1 MDMAQLSN
9 TLLQIFYIMIGLY
22 MGLTMVFTIKDK
34 NHKTRIGTALFWGIL
49 SAVFM
54 FGDYIPSQI
63 VGALVIVIAVLSAT
77 KQINIGTLKQ
87 LDETFATLKAE
98 KLGLKI
104 FIPSLS
110 IAIIAMLIASF
121 TDFSG
126 TVAIGISSTLTLVL
140 TFVITKAKPKEFL
153 EDSNRMYQSMGSF
166 VILPQLLASLGVL
179 FTAAGVGDKISAII
193 SGVIPT
199 GNVLVGV
206 IAYCVGMAVFTAIM
220 GNAFAAFSVI
230 TVGVGLP
237 FVFAQGGD
245 PVVCSVLALTAG
257 YCGTLLT
264 PMAANFNILPAALLE
279 LKDKNA
285 VIKAQAPIAIILLV
299 THIQEDGQAA
309 YFSNL
314 PVKAMVKHMNDN
326 NIPATLSNTAGT
338 FVCNHVMY
346 GILYMIDKKYPNIKG
361 GFIHIPYMTSQVM
374 DKKNTPFMSL
384 DEIVIGLELA
394 LEACTLYNEDIKT
407 IGGEIC

>member
-87 LDETFATLKAE
+87 LDETFATLKVE

-264 PMAANFNILPAALLE
+264 PMAANFNMLPAALLE

-299 THIQEDGQAA
+299 THIFLM
-309 YFSNL
+309 Y
-314 PVKAMVKHMNDN
+314 
-326 NIPATLSNTAGT
+326 TL
-338 FVCNHVMY
+338 
-346 GILYMIDKKYPNIKG
+346 
-361 GFIHIPYMTSQVM
+361 GF
-374 DKKNTPFMSL
+374 
-384 DEIVIGLELA
+384 
-394 LEACTLYNEDIKT
+394 
-407 IGGEIC
+407 

>member
-1 MDMAQLSN
+1 MDIAQLSN
-9 TLLQIFYIMIGLY
+9 TLLKIFYIMIGLY
-22 MGLTMVFTIKDK
+22 MGLTMVFTLKDK

-63 VGALVIVIAVLSAT
+63 VGAFVIVIAVLSAT

-87 LDETFATLKAE
+87 LDETFVTLKAE

-121 TDFSG
+121 TGFSG

-179 FTAAGVGDKISAII
+179 FTAAGVGDKISSMI

-199 GNVLVGV
+199 GNVLLGV

-237 FVFAQGGD
+237 FVFAQGGN
-245 PVVCSVLALTAG
+245 PVVCSTLALTAG

-264 PMAANFNILPAALLE
+264 PMAANFNMLPTALLE

-299 THIQEDGQAA
+299 
-309 YFSNL
+309 
-314 PVKAMVKHMNDN
+314 
-326 NIPATLSNTAGT
+326 
-338 FVCNHVMY
+338 
-346 GILYMIDKKYPNIKG
+346 
-361 GFIHIPYMTSQVM
+361 IHIFLMY
-374 DKKNTPFMSL
+374 
-384 DEIVIGLELA
+384 
-394 LEACTLYNEDIKT
+394 TL
-407 IGGEIC
+407 GF

>member
-1 MDMAQLSN
+1 MDTAQLSN

-299 THIQEDGQAA
+299 THIFLM
-309 YFSNL
+309 Y
-314 PVKAMVKHMNDN
+314 
-326 NIPATLSNTAGT
+326 TL
-338 FVCNHVMY
+338 
-346 GILYMIDKKYPNIKG
+346 
-361 GFIHIPYMTSQVM
+361 GF
-374 DKKNTPFMSL
+374 
-384 DEIVIGLELA
+384 
-394 LEACTLYNEDIKT
+394 
-407 IGGEIC
+407 

>member
-9 TLLQIFYIMIGLY
+9 TLLQIFYMMLGLY
-22 MGLTMVFTIKDK
+22 MGLTMVFTLKDK

-264 PMAANFNILPAALLE
+264 PMAANFNMLPAALLE

-299 THIQEDGQAA
+299 THIFLM
-309 YFSNL
+309 Y
-314 PVKAMVKHMNDN
+314 
-326 NIPATLSNTAGT
+326 TL
-338 FVCNHVMY
+338 
-346 GILYMIDKKYPNIKG
+346 
-361 GFIHIPYMTSQVM
+361 GF
-374 DKKNTPFMSL
+374 
-384 DEIVIGLELA
+384 
-394 LEACTLYNEDIKT
+394 
-407 IGGEIC
+407 

>member
-1 MDMAQLSN
+1 MNMEQLSN
-9 TLLQIFYIMIGLY
+9 TLLQIFYIMLGLY
-22 MGLTMVFTIKDK
+22 MGITMVFTLKDE

-49 SAVFM
+49 SVTFI

-63 VGALVIVIAVLSAT
+63 VGAFVIVIAILSAT

-110 IAIIAMLIASF
+110 IAVIAMLIASF
-121 TDFSG
+121 TTLPG
-126 TVAIGISSTLTLVL
+126 TVAIGISSTVTLIL
-140 TFVITKAKPKEFL
+140 TFIITKAKPKELL

-179 FTAAGVGDKISAII
+179 FTAAGVGDKISDII

-199 GNVLVGV
+199 GNILVGV
-206 IAYCVGMAVFTAIM
+206 IAYCIGMAVFTAIM

-230 TVGVGLP
+230 TLP

-264 PMAANFNILPAALLE
+264 PMAANFNVLPAAILE

-285 VIKAQAPIAIILLV
+285 VIKAQVPISIALLV
-299 THIQEDGQAA
+299 
-309 YFSNL
+309 
-314 PVKAMVKHMNDN
+314 
-326 NIPATLSNTAGT
+326 
-338 FVCNHVMY
+338 
-346 GILYMIDKKYPNIKG
+346 
-361 GFIHIPYMTSQVM
+361 IHIFLMY
-374 DKKNTPFMSL
+374 
-384 DEIVIGLELA
+384 
-394 LEACTLYNEDIKT
+394 TL
-407 IGGEIC
+407 GF

>member
-121 TDFSG
+121 TSFPG
-126 TVAIGISSTLTLVL
+126 TVAIGISSTITLIL
-140 TFVITKAKPKEFL
+140 TFIITKAKPKEFL

-299 THIQEDGQAA
+299 THIFLM
-309 YFSNL
+309 Y
-314 PVKAMVKHMNDN
+314 
-326 NIPATLSNTAGT
+326 TL
-338 FVCNHVMY
+338 
-346 GILYMIDKKYPNIKG
+346 
-361 GFIHIPYMTSQVM
+361 GF
-374 DKKNTPFMSL
+374 
-384 DEIVIGLELA
+384 
-394 LEACTLYNEDIKT
+394 
-407 IGGEIC
+407 

>member
-245 PVVCSVLALTAG
+245 PVVCSALALTAG

-299 THIQEDGQAA
+299 THIFLM
-309 YFSNL
+309 Y
-314 PVKAMVKHMNDN
+314 
-326 NIPATLSNTAGT
+326 TL
-338 FVCNHVMY
+338 
-346 GILYMIDKKYPNIKG
+346 
-361 GFIHIPYMTSQVM
+361 GF
-374 DKKNTPFMSL
+374 
-384 DEIVIGLELA
+384 
-394 LEACTLYNEDIKT
+394 
-407 IGGEIC
+407 

>member
-104 FIPSLS
+104 F
-110 IAIIAMLIASF
+110 
-121 TDFSG
+121 
-126 TVAIGISSTLTLVL
+126 ISSTLTLVL

-299 THIQEDGQAA
+299 THIFLM
-309 YFSNL
+309 Y
-314 PVKAMVKHMNDN
+314 
-326 NIPATLSNTAGT
+326 TL
-338 FVCNHVMY
+338 
-346 GILYMIDKKYPNIKG
+346 
-361 GFIHIPYMTSQVM
+361 GF
-374 DKKNTPFMSL
+374 
-384 DEIVIGLELA
+384 
-394 LEACTLYNEDIKT
+394 
-407 IGGEIC
+407 

>member
-22 MGLTMVFTIKDK
+22 MGLTMVFTLKDK

-54 FGDYIPSQI
+54 F
-63 VGALVIVIAVLSAT
+63 GALVIVIAVLSAT

-299 THIQEDGQAA
+299 THIFLM
-309 YFSNL
+309 Y
-314 PVKAMVKHMNDN
+314 
-326 NIPATLSNTAGT
+326 TL
-338 FVCNHVMY
+338 
-346 GILYMIDKKYPNIKG
+346 
-361 GFIHIPYMTSQVM
+361 GF
-374 DKKNTPFMSL
+374 
-384 DEIVIGLELA
+384 
-394 LEACTLYNEDIKT
+394 
-407 IGGEIC
+407 

>member
-49 SAVFM
+49 SVVFM
-54 FGDYIPSQI
+54 FGDYIPTKI

-140 TFVITKAKPKEFL
+140 TFVITKAKPKELL

-285 VIKAQAPIAIILLV
+285 VVKAQAPIAIILLV
-299 THIQEDGQAA
+299 THIFLM
-309 YFSNL
+309 Y
-314 PVKAMVKHMNDN
+314 
-326 NIPATLSNTAGT
+326 TL
-338 FVCNHVMY
+338 
-346 GILYMIDKKYPNIKG
+346 
-361 GFIHIPYMTSQVM
+361 GF
-374 DKKNTPFMSL
+374 
-384 DEIVIGLELA
+384 
-394 LEACTLYNEDIKT
+394 
-407 IGGEIC
+407 

>member
-153 EDSNRMYQSMGSF
+153 EDSNRMYPSMGSF
-166 VILPQLLASLGVL
+166 VILPQLLAALGVL

-299 THIQEDGQAA
+299 THIFLM
-309 YFSNL
+309 Y
-314 PVKAMVKHMNDN
+314 
-326 NIPATLSNTAGT
+326 TL
-338 FVCNHVMY
+338 
-346 GILYMIDKKYPNIKG
+346 
-361 GFIHIPYMTSQVM
+361 GF
-374 DKKNTPFMSL
+374 
-384 DEIVIGLELA
+384 
-394 LEACTLYNEDIKT
+394 
-407 IGGEIC
+407 

>member
-1 MDMAQLSN
+1 MNMEQLSN
-9 TLLQIFYIMIGLY
+9 TLLQIFYIMLGLY
-22 MGLTMVFTIKDK
+22 LGITMVFTLKDE

-49 SAVFM
+49 SVTFI

-63 VGALVIVIAVLSAT
+63 VGAFVIVIAILSAT

-110 IAIIAMLIASF
+110 IAVIAMLIASF
-121 TDFSG
+121 TTLPG
-126 TVAIGISSTLTLVL
+126 TVAIGISSTVTLIL
-140 TFVITKAKPKEFL
+140 TFIITKAKPKELL

-179 FTAAGVGDKISAII
+179 FTAAGVGDKISDII

-199 GNVLVGV
+199 GNILVGV

-264 PMAANFNILPAALLE
+264 PMAANFNVLPAAILE

-285 VIKAQAPIAIILLV
+285 VIKAQVPIAIILLV
-299 THIQEDGQAA
+299 
-309 YFSNL
+309 
-314 PVKAMVKHMNDN
+314 
-326 NIPATLSNTAGT
+326 
-338 FVCNHVMY
+338 
-346 GILYMIDKKYPNIKG
+346 
-361 GFIHIPYMTSQVM
+361 IHILLMY
-374 DKKNTPFMSL
+374 
-384 DEIVIGLELA
+384 
-394 LEACTLYNEDIKT
+394 TL
-407 IGGEIC
+407 GF